1 MKKGMIVIIA
11 ILVIVATLFSACTMN
26 KDIEVNTNTESD
38 REEVPLETEEVMQP
52 VVEDGVALW
61 RFTPSGETPVLTI
74 GAVSRVVSTDTWQE
88 AWEALTEYT
97 QETWGFSVELIIYQ
111 LIEKDNL
118 ELEKKAVQ
126 SCLSEDIDIFTAS
139 LSQRSVIDME
149 SFIDLGQEP
158 YREELEA
165 VFAHY
170 PEKYWEYVEK
180 QWGGLYSV
188 SNTVNLH
195 GNVTVDL
202 NIYHTE
208 MDPLGFEWDGMEA
221 IGYIWED
228 WERIFAEWN
237 EAEWNE
243 AGSFISIEESN
254 PNLFLNYLIPETHC
268 QVIAPGV
275 GINLETGEA
284 EKILEMEAIQE
295 RMQRYQNWMD
305 QGWVSE
311 GGGGLVQGMGHG
323 NGIAVL
329 QAKNTTEYGTDEYWH
344 YPVLEKPVYYAVN
357 MDGYYG
363 LDFTGIPQ
371 NSGDMNLA
379 IEFLQHMG
387 ESPELREK
395 MYSIV
400 ESFFNSL
407 SESEFADQIGVEE
420 GMQLYTMQ
428 KEEISNVELYSRLYE
443 EAIIPSVAGFYF
455 DPAPAEEEIEAIWK
469 IYSASPA
476 RRKITIH
483 GGGQN
488 NATFTEDL
496 RQLEE
501 DMEAAGLN
509 EVLAELQRQLE
520 EWKAARPE

>member
-1 MKKGMIVIIA
+1 MIKMKKGMIVIIA

-26 KDIEVNTNTESD
+26 KDIEVNMNTESD

-61 RFTPSGETPVLTI
+61 RFTPSGDTPVLTI
-74 GAVSRVVSTDTWQE
+74 GAVSRIVSTDTWQE

-139 LSQRSVIDME
+139 LSRRSVIDME

-158 YREELEA
+158 YREELET

-180 QWGGLYSV
+180 QWGGRYSV

-195 GNVTVDL
+195 GNVVLELTMYSGKK
-202 NIYHTE
+202 N
-208 MDPLGFEWDGMEA
+208 PLEEEWNGKEA
-221 IGYIWED
+221 IGYTWED
-228 WERIFAEWN
+228 WERLFAEWH
-237 EAEWNE
+237 EW
-243 AGSFISIEESN
+243 GSVISIDEGN
-254 PNLFLNYLIPETHC
+254 PYLFLNCLNPETQC

-284 EKILEMEAIQE
+284 EKILEMEEVQE

-311 GGGGLVQGMGHG
+311 EIENVSFKTDHGHF
-323 NGIAVL
+323 NSWL
-329 QAKNTTEYGTDEYWH
+329 FCTTEQGDIECWRYMIS
-344 YPVLEKPVYYAVN
+344 EKPFYYAVN

-520 EWKAARPE
+520 EWKAAQ

>member
-61 RFTPSGETPVLTI
+61 RFTPSGKTPVLTI
-74 GAVSRVVSTDTWQE
+74 GAVSRIVSTDTWQE

-139 LSQRSVIDME
+139 LSRRSVIDME

-158 YREELEA
+158 YREELET

-180 QWGGLYSV
+180 QWGGRYSV

-195 GNVTVDL
+195 GNVVLELTMYSGKK
-202 NIYHTE
+202 N
-208 MDPLGFEWDGMEA
+208 PLEEEWNGKEA
-221 IGYIWED
+221 IGYTWED
-228 WERIFAEWN
+228 WERLFAEWH
-237 EAEWNE
+237 EW
-243 AGSFISIEESN
+243 GSVISIDEGN
-254 PNLFLNYLIPETHC
+254 PYLFLNCLNPETQC

-284 EKILEMEAIQE
+284 EKILEMEEVQE

-311 GGGGLVQGMGHG
+311 GGGGLVQGMSHG
-323 NGIAVL
+323 YGIAAL
-329 QAKNTTEYGTDEYWH
+329 QAESITEYGRDEYWH
-344 YPVLEKPVYYAVN
+344 YPVSEKPVYYAVN

-407 SESEFADQIGVEE
+407 SESEFADKIGVEE

>member
-1 MKKGMIVIIA
+1 M
-11 ILVIVATLFSACTMN
+11 
-26 KDIEVNTNTESD
+26 
-38 REEVPLETEEVMQP
+38 
-52 VVEDGVALW
+52 
-61 RFTPSGETPVLTI
+61 
-74 GAVSRVVSTDTWQE
+74 
-88 AWEALTEYT
+88 
-97 QETWGFSVELIIYQ
+97 ELIIYQ

-118 ELEKKAVQ
+118 ELEKEVVQ
-126 SCLSEDIDIFTAS
+126 SCLSEDIDIFTAQ

-158 YREELEA
+158 YCEELDA

-195 GNVTVDL
+195 GNVVLELTMYSGEK
-202 NIYHTE
+202 N
-208 MDPLGFEWDGMEA
+208 PLEEEWNGKEA
-221 IGYIWED
+221 IGYTWEN
-228 WERIFAEWN
+228 WERLFAEWH
-237 EAEWNE
+237 EW
-243 AGSFISIEESN
+243 GSVISIDEGN
-254 PNLFLNYLIPETHC
+254 PYLFLDYLNPETQC

-284 EKILEMEAIQE
+284 EKILEMEEIQE
-295 RMQRYQNWMD
+295 RIQRYQNWMD
-305 QGWVSE
+305 QGWVCEEIENVSFRTN
-311 GGGGLVQGMGHG
+311 HG
-323 NGIAVL
+323 YFNSWL
-329 QAKNTTEYGTDEYWH
+329 FWTTEQGDIESWRYMIS
-344 YPVLEKPVYYAVN
+344 EKPFYYAVN

-371 NSGDMNLA
+371 NSGDLNLA
-379 IEFLQHMG
+379 IEFLRHMG

-400 ESFFNSL
+400 NSFFNSL
-407 SESEFADQIGVEE
+407 SELESSDQSGAEE
-420 GMQLYTMQ
+420 GMYLYTMQ
-428 KEEISNVELYSRLYE
+428 KEKISNVELYSGYYE

-455 DPAPAEEEIEAIWK
+455 DPAPVEEEIDAIWK
-469 IYSASPA
+469 VYSASPA
-476 RRKITIH
+476 RRKMTVH
-483 GGGQN
+483 GARLN
-488 NATFTEDL
+488 NAAFTEDL

-520 EWKAARPE
+520 EWKAAQPE